1 MREQVEEMIAT
12 INRRDFEAMA
22 ELSIIDPEEAEFV
35 SALSPAEGRRSYIGI
50 AGMREWAEDV
60 DSVWADFRI
69 EVEDV
74 REIDDGRV
82 LVLYRVTGM
91 ARTSGVPLNTR
102 TGQVW
107 TFRNGKLWRNESYSD
122 PSEALEAAGLSE

>member
-1 MREQVEEMIAT
+1 MVAT
-12 INRRDFEAMA
+12 INRRDFEALA
-22 ELSIIDPEEAEFV
+22 KLAIIDPVEGEFV
-35 SALSPAEGRRSYIGI
+35 SALSTAEGSRAYVGI

-74 REIDDGRV
+74 REINDGRV
-82 LVLYRVTGM
+82 LVLYRATGM
-91 ARTSGVPLNTR
+91 ARTSGVPLDTR

-107 TFRNGKLWRNESYSD
+107 TFRNGKIWRNESYSD
-122 PSEALEAAGLSE
+122 PSEALEAVGLSE